1 MALPTISREAVAK
14 VLDLAPHID
23 TVTAMAGPV
32 EPHPDLRTIV
42 DTLDETGSSPPST
55 GPPNSGI
62 AWTTSPTTIC

>member
-32 EPHPDLRTIV
+32 EPHPTCAPLSIRSTRP
-42 DTLDETGSSPPST
+42 GSSPPST